1 MALEIPTGT
10 LEIPTAGVIP
20 EEEAEVLDRSMFP
33 EFEGL
38 SDAEIISLVTQTITA
53 PAPPAPAPPKSDDNF
68 FPALAYG
75 ADTAQAAIGAGLKAV
90 GQGLDIEGLEEY
102 GRELQEKNLEEAR
115 QSAAAY
121 NQVSLDDV
129 EFGENVTDFVV
140 QTIGETLPSMGI
152 ALGGAAVATI
162 GAIPLGLTGAAA
174 GAAAGAGAFLPSA
187 LMGAG
192 ETQIKMED
200 LLGGDRDYEDPST
213 AVLGGVLIGALDT
226 AAAAIPFVRLLGGGF
241 TSKAA
246 TDLMSKSGIPD
257 EVLKGAKKTATD
269 AMSDAKGD
277 ALRAEASVIA
287 QARDLVRGKPQSKSK
302 IRGAARGG
310 AEQFALEGVTEGAQ
324 EAIGT
329 LLAEGSTGV
338 EDENFASSILEAAV
352 KGGIA
357 GFTPGAV
364 VRGVKTESKAAQKER
379 ADKLQKFEEKLK
391 VVSEEEGFDAGSA
404 NPADIEVMT
413 EEEVIRFTDTDG
425 EGRTRVRDISVADFE
440 TLEAEAIVESGGEV
454 VSEEPVYSSTEVR
467 EIKAKYERT
476 KKEQAKREALLND
489 PDAMAARAEETG
501 ETIESQINI
510 IRTNYQ
516 NNINTLNE
524 LEQVVNSPEFLASEQ
539 TRKEKVKISGVQ
551 FKDTTDP
558 EVAQILDGDKE
569 AVDIGRQADI
579 MGLVD
584 RDGNS
589 FSYAGEGPSTFLNE
603 YSELQREITDL
614 DLERLTIE
622 QSGKPVEEGQLIRL
636 VGNINQR
643 KNKLR
648 EMEKIINTPKF
659 QASLKANPDLQ
670 IQLDNTKLKRAARE
684 EEFRRAALPAGVV
697 NESDILFELTDLDGT
712 PYRPEGPNS
721 PTVRFQEDAAE
732 VIEFIENTPEL
743 ADATS
748 VGSAP
753 FLLQHLKK
761 QVPFLRVNPLNRIEL
776 NPRRLETIFTETEEK
791 LPPNVTDSAKENKA
805 TKSLE
810 AEANGQGARKGGDPD
825 SKTSNVRDNSSQG
838 MLNRV
843 NLYMK
848 YMSSNKRLA
857 DRYPALRPI
866 YNLVKQYNEEWFS
879 VITRGLEGR
888 TVAMALTPEKRK
900 VYRIA
905 RNIADDM
912 GIRIEFTGVSDVA
925 GATTATIQIP
935 GDTFQERQD
944 YVQTVSPYANPY
956 ETRMG
961 HLNVKN
967 YIQDGEQT
975 FEGGAI
981 TAENGVITINDQSV
995 VNALQQEQE
1004 TTDSM
1009 WDDVITTNIFRVKE
1023 ELQKQQNKAREEG
1036 ATQTD
1041 FSQTIISVEN
1051 SILAQRGVDREAL
1064 TIPEEHL
1071 LFLEALQKIR
1081 TDPKIIGMQDD
1092 NPMLPLISSVIE
1104 TLEALTDGRRQG
1116 YFPRVRNGDVII
1128 RVYKEVPEVDSKG
1141 EVQMVRR
1148 VVYRRDVHTPLF
1160 RDKIGYAKKKY
1171 ESDLRNF
1178 YREGEEITF
1187 SLKNNEN
1194 ANIIDDRA
1202 GELDNMTILES
1213 ILIHEASLNDEYTGR
1228 KVLFENDEGK
1238 TIDAAQ
1244 YIRLLGEEYKKRKA
1258 SAGFG
1263 KYRQHRKNIPG
1274 YITPDNETT
1283 YHDNAWAQ
1291 YVTSLGRFVAKTRT
1305 NAEALNEIDKL
1316 KIKSDASNLEA
1327 NRVFSA
1333 TPAEV
1338 AQKMWENTISPQG
1351 AASALKS
1358 FAFYGFLG
1366 GNFSSSFLNLTQN
1379 FVTASLLYG
1388 AYGDLFQPKVS
1399 KATVAASALSI
1410 YYIKNNNAFL
1420 KKDRDAVAR
1429 MLVKYKAAKNLDEGK
1444 DQFDK
1449 LYNLQAR
1456 GSIGRINTDALSA
1469 NADLT
1474 TDYWYDKLGLDF
1486 VEDNVEKGLD
1496 PKQIQRFKRFFR
1508 TGKILVDG
1516 VYSSTEITNRIAAA
1530 LATYNTVKASP
1541 EGLGPLRE
1549 FARNTASG
1557 VDNKDA
1563 DRILDIEDAMQYIID
1578 ESQFNLS
1585 AFNRPRLAFA
1595 GKGLGAVALQFIP
1608 FVTMM
1613 LEVYANA
1620 ITRYGGADYGSM
1632 RSGVLKLTPQGRRT
1646 LAFLILPQIILGGMF
1661 GLPFAD
1667 DMKEVIKALVRSP
1680 VGTSL
1685 GLQQADMEL
1694 AFYEIMTSTFG
1705 PEAMTLAEAI
1715 ARGPIK
1721 AWGGIDIA
1729 QRVALSPFRSL
1740 IEGTTGEASTMSL
1753 LTGPAGAFFGT
1764 ALGKSFDAF
1773 ERGDYGKSLLRLI
1786 PLAMTQNII
1795 NAVEAGEDGVY
1806 TGKGRPLA
1814 DGLGG
1819 HDLLLMTLGFSSENV
1834 YGPRNRLYI
1843 EKALATKSN
1852 VMKDKYLDKIIRL
1865 MVRKKNADSAEE
1877 KRELQDEMNKLYK
1890 EVRDHDRKQKNIYD
1904 KIDPNYNIRRTAVTR
1919 YIDQVSPAARYRG
1932 GREALA
1938 IRRSLDTYRDQ
1949 R

>member
-33 EFEGL
+33 EFEGM
-38 SDAEIISLVTQTITA
+38 SDGDIIAYITDKIQVPSAE
-53 PAPPAPAPPKSDDNF
+53 PAPAPPKSDDNF
-68 FPALAYG
+68 LPALAYG

-246 TDLMSKSGIPD
+246 TDLMSKSGLPD

-277 ALRAEASVIA
+277 AFRAEASIIA

-310 AEQFALEGVTEGAQ
+310 AEQFALEGVTEGVQ

-364 VRGVKTESKAAQKER
+364 VRAVKTDSKAAQKER

-404 NPADIEVMT
+404 NPANIEVVT
-413 EEEVIRFTDTDG
+413 EEEVIRFTDTDN
-425 EGRTRVRDISVADFE
+425 EGRTRVRDITVADFE
-440 TLEAEAIVESGGEV
+440 SLEAQAIVDSSPTPADAAAPV
-454 VSEEPVYSSTEVR
+454 TSEE
-467 EIKAKYERT
+467 
-476 KKEQAKREALLND
+476 
-489 PDAMAARAEETG
+489 AA
-501 ETIESQINI
+501 
-510 IRTNYQ
+510 
-516 NNINTLNE
+516 
-524 LEQVVNSPEFLASEQ
+524 
-539 TRKEKVKISGVQ
+539 
-551 FKDTTDP
+551 
-558 EVAQILDGDKE
+558 ILDGDKE

-589 FSYAGEGPSTFLNE
+589 FSYEGEGPAVFLKE
-603 YSELQREITDL
+603 YMDLNLELADLQREIEVSITSPT
-614 DLERLTIE
+614 ETNESRAKMRE
-622 QSGKPVEEGQLIRL
+622 AFE
-636 VGNINQR
+636 QR
-643 KNKLR
+643 KNKLK
-648 EMEKIINTPKF
+648 EMDKIIKSPKF
-659 QASLKANPDLQ
+659 QASLKANPSLKTAY
-670 IQLDNTKLKRAARE
+670 DNLPNYRAERIRDIDTAMYPLVPSNEGNLIPSGVRQEFLK
-684 EEFRRAALPAGVV
+684 
-697 NESDILFELTDLDGT
+697 DLDGT
-712 PYRPEGPNS
+712 PYLPDGNANQP
-721 PTVRFQEDAAE
+721 VLFQEDANAI
-732 VIEFIENTPEL
+732 IESLENIDSMVFPQGVDPALIE
-743 ADATS
+743 
-748 VGSAP
+748 
-753 FLLQHLKK
+753 HLKK
-761 QVPFLRVNPLNRIEL
+761 QVPFLRVDPRNNLEFS
-776 NPRRLETIFTETEEK
+776 PRRFETVNIVREER

-810 AEANGQGARKGGDPD
+810 EEANGQGARRGGDPD
-825 SKTSNVRDNSSQG
+825 NNPKSNRGNSPDD
-838 MLNRV
+838 MLRRV

-879 VITRGLEGR
+879 IITRGLEGR

-1023 ELQKQQNKAREEG
+1023 ELRKQRRKQLDGDEDSFDFDITIASVEDSILSERGQTREE
-1036 ATQTD
+1036 
-1041 FSQTIISVEN
+1041 
-1051 SILAQRGVDREAL
+1051 L
-1064 TIPEEHL
+1064 TIPKEHE
-1071 LFLEALQKIR
+1071 LFLEALNKLLTRPIMKEEKNQQMKEI
-1081 TDPKIIGMQDD
+1081 
-1092 NPMLPLISSVIE
+1092 ISSAIG

-1116 YFPRVRNGDVII
+1116 YFPRIRNGDVII
-1128 RVYKEVPEVDSKG
+1128 RVYKEVPEVDSNG

-1148 VVYRRDVHTPLF
+1148 VVYRRDVHTPLL
-1160 RDKIGYAKKKY
+1160 RDKIKYAKKKY

-1194 ANIIDDRA
+1194 ATIIDGRA

-1228 KVLFENDEGK
+1228 KVLFENDDGK

-1244 YIRLLGEEYKKRKA
+1244 YIRLLGEQYKKRKE

-1316 KIKSDASNLEA
+1316 KIKSTASNLETG
-1327 NRVFSA
+1327 RFFSA

-1399 KATVAASALSI
+1399 KVTVAASALSI

-1429 MLVKYKAAKNLDEGK
+1429 MLVKYKAAKNLDEGR

-1474 TDYWYDKLGLDF
+1474 TDYWYDKLGLEV
-1486 VEDNVEKGLD
+1486 VENTAEKGLD

-1557 VDNKDA
+1557 VDNKNA

-1620 ITRYGGADYGSM
+1620 ITRYGGADYGSI

-1680 VGTSL
+1680 VGVSL
-1685 GLQQADMEL
+1685 GLQQSDMEL

-1740 IEGTTGEASTMSL
+1740 IEGTTGEASTVSL

-1814 DGLGG
+1814 DGLGA

-1852 VMKDKYLDKIIRL
+1852 VMKDKYLDKIVRL

-1919 YIDQVSPAARYRG
+1919 YIDQVSPAGRYRG

>member
-53 PAPPAPAPPKSDDNF
+53 PAPPAPAPLKSDDNF

-152 ALGGAAVATI
+152 ALGGAAVAAI
-162 GAIPLGLTGAAA
+162 GAVPLGLTGAAA

-310 AEQFALEGVTEGAQ
+310 AEQFALEGVTEGVQ

-364 VRGVKTESKAAQKER
+364 VRGVKTDSKAAQKEK

-404 NPADIEVMT
+404 NPADIEVVT

-425 EGRTRVRDISVADFE
+425 EGRTRVRDISVTDFE
-440 TLEAEAIVESGGEV
+440 GLEADAIAES
-454 VSEEPVYSSTEVR
+454 
-467 EIKAKYERT
+467 
-476 KKEQAKREALLND
+476 
-489 PDAMAARAEETG
+489 AE
-501 ETIESQINI
+501 
-510 IRTNYQ
+510 
-516 NNINTLNE
+516 
-524 LEQVVNSPEFLASEQ
+524 
-539 TRKEKVKISGVQ
+539 
-551 FKDTTDP
+551 DTTVLANAAEADP

-636 VGNINQR
+636 VKNINQR

-670 IQLDNTKLKRAARE
+670 IQLDNTKLKRAGRE
-684 EEFRRAALPAGVV
+684 EEFRRAAIPAGVV

-753 FLLQHLKK
+753 FLLEHLKK

-810 AEANGQGARKGGDPD
+810 AEANGQGARRGGDPD
-825 SKTSNVRDNSSQG
+825 SKTSNVRDNSPQG

-879 VITRGLEGR
+879 IITRGLEGR

-900 VYRIA
+900 VYRIG

-956 ETRMG
+956 ETQMG

-1023 ELQKQQNKAREEG
+1023 ELRKQRRKQLDGDEDSFDFDITIASVEDSILSERGQTREE
-1036 ATQTD
+1036 
-1041 FSQTIISVEN
+1041 
-1051 SILAQRGVDREAL
+1051 L
-1064 TIPEEHL
+1064 TIPKEHE
-1071 LFLEALQKIR
+1071 LFLEALEKLLTRPIMKEEKNQQMKEI
-1081 TDPKIIGMQDD
+1081 
-1092 NPMLPLISSVIE
+1092 ISSAIE
-1104 TLEALTDGRRQG
+1104 TLKALTDGRRQG

-1194 ANIIDDRA
+1194 ATIIDGRA

-1228 KVLFENDEGK
+1228 KVLFENDDGK

-1244 YIRLLGEEYKKRKA
+1244 YIRLLGEQYKKRKE

-1316 KIKSDASNLEA
+1316 NIKSDASNLETG
-1327 NRVFSA
+1327 RFFSA

-1429 MLVKYKAAKNLDEGK
+1429 MLVKYKAAKNLNEGK

-1557 VDNKDA
+1557 VANKDA

-1595 GKGLGAVALQFIP
+1595 GKGLGSIALQFIP

-1667 DMKEVIKALVRSP
+1667 DMKEVIKALIRSP

-1685 GLQQADMEL
+1685 GLQQSDMEL

-1729 QRVALSPFRSL
+1729 QRVALSPFQAVV
-1740 IEGTTGEASTMSL
+1740 EGVTGEASTVSL
-1753 LTGPAGAFFGT
+1753 LTGPAGAFFGKT
-1764 ALGKSFDAF
+1764 LGKSYDSF
-1773 ERGDYGKSLLRLI
+1773 ERGDYGKALLRLI
-1786 PLAMTQNII
+1786 PLAMTQNIM

-1806 TGKGRPLA
+1806 TGKGRALA
-1814 DGLGG
+1814 DGLGA

-1843 EKALATKSN
+1843 EKALGTKSN

-1938 IRRSLDTYRDQ
+1938 IRRNLDLFRNENN

>member
-33 EFEGL
+33 EFEGM
-38 SDAEIISLVTQTITA
+38 SDGDIIAYITDKIQAPSAE
-53 PAPPAPAPPKSDDNF
+53 PAPAPPKSDDNF

-90 GQGLDIEGLEEY
+90 GQGLNIEGLEEY

-152 ALGGAAVATI
+152 ALGGAAVAAI
-162 GAIPLGLTGAAA
+162 GAVPLGLTGAAA

-192 ETQIKMED
+192 ETQIKMEE

-246 TDLMSKSGIPD
+246 TDLMSKSGLPD

-277 ALRAEASVIA
+277 ALRAEASIIA

-310 AEQFALEGVTEGAQ
+310 AEQFAIEGVTEGAQ

-329 LLAEGSTGV
+329 LLAEGSTGKES
-338 EDENFASSILEAAV
+338 EDFGFSILEAAV

-391 VVSEEEGFDAGSA
+391 VVSEEEGFDANSA

-425 EGRTRVRDISVADFE
+425 EGRTRVRDISVTDFE
-440 TLEAEAIVESGGEV
+440 GLEADAIAES
-454 VSEEPVYSSTEVR
+454 
-467 EIKAKYERT
+467 
-476 KKEQAKREALLND
+476 
-489 PDAMAARAEETG
+489 AE
-501 ETIESQINI
+501 
-510 IRTNYQ
+510 
-516 NNINTLNE
+516 
-524 LEQVVNSPEFLASEQ
+524 
-539 TRKEKVKISGVQ
+539 
-551 FKDTTDP
+551 DTTVLANAAEADP

-589 FSYAGEGPSTFLNE
+589 FSYEGEGPSTFLNE
-603 YSELQREITDL
+603 YAELQREFIDL
-614 DLERLTIE
+614 RQEAKSRLYGGPRRTEGTQGRLSASMAER
-622 QSGKPVEEGQLIRL
+622 VA
-636 VGNINQR
+636 
-643 KNKLR
+643 KLK
-648 EMEKIINTPKF
+648 EMEKIINTPQF
-659 QASLKANPDLQ
+659 QASLKANPALQ
-670 IQLDNTKLKRAARE
+670 TRLDNIRAELNTRQD
-684 EEFRRAALPAGVV
+684 EFIAATLPPGVV
-697 NESDILFELTDLDGT
+697 NEADILPGLRDLNDNPIELKPGVPIVTQEAATAYLDNLMKA
-712 PYRPEGPNS
+712 PIPEDPNLLS
-721 PTVRFQEDAAE
+721 NLPIAQERLA
-732 VIEFIENTPEL
+732 L
-743 ADATS
+743 AD
-748 VGSAP
+748 
-753 FLLQHLKK
+753 HIKK
-761 QVPFLRVNPLNRIEL
+761 QIPFLRVDPTSRVEL
-776 NPRRLETIFTETEEK
+776 SPRRFEVINTVREEK

-810 AEANGQGARKGGDPD
+810 EEANGQGARKGGDPD
-825 SKTSNVRDNSSQG
+825 SNPKSNRGNSSDD
-838 MLNRV
+838 MLRRV

-935 GDTFQERQD
+935 GNTFQERQD

-1051 SILAQRGVDREAL
+1051 SILAQRGIDREAL

-1071 LFLEALQKIR
+1071 LFLEALQKIE

-1092 NPMLPLISSVIE
+1092 NPMLPVISSAIG

-1116 YFPRVRNGDVII
+1116 YFPRIRNGDVII
-1128 RVYKEVPEVDSKG
+1128 RVYKEVPEVDSNG

-1160 RDKIGYAKKKY
+1160 RDKVGYAKKKY

-1194 ANIIDDRA
+1194 ATIIDGRA

-1228 KVLFENDEGK
+1228 KVLFENDDGK

-1244 YIRLLGEEYKKRKA
+1244 YIRLLGEQYKKRKE

-1327 NRVFSA
+1327 GRFFSA

-1474 TDYWYDKLGLDF
+1474 TDYWYDKLGLEA
-1486 VEDNVEKGLD
+1486 VENTAERGLD

-1595 GKGLGAVALQFIP
+1595 GKGLGSIALQFIP

-1632 RSGVLKLTPQGRRT
+1632 RSGVLKLTPQGKRT

-1680 VGTSL
+1680 VGVSL
-1685 GLQQADMEL
+1685 GLQQSDMEL

-1721 AWGGIDIA
+1721 AWGGVDIA
-1729 QRVALSPFRSL
+1729 QRVALSPFQAL
-1740 IEGTTGEASTMSL
+1740 VEGVTGEASTVSL
-1753 LTGPAGAFFGT
+1753 LTGPAGAFFGKT
-1764 ALGKSFDAF
+1764 LGKSYDSF
-1773 ERGDYGKSLLRLI
+1773 ERGDYGKALLRLI
-1786 PLAMTQNII
+1786 PLAMTQNIM
-1795 NAVEAGEDGVY
+1795 NAVEAGEAGVY

-1814 DGLGG
+1814 DGLGA

-1852 VMKDKYLDKIIRL
+1852 VMKDKYLDKIVRL

-1919 YIDQVSPAARYRG
+1919 YIDQVSPAGRYRG

-1938 IRRSLDTYRDQ
+1938 IRRNLDLFRNEDN

>member
-20 EEEAEVLDRSMFP
+20 EEEAEVLDRSQFP

-152 ALGGAAVATI
+152 ALGGAAVAAI
-162 GAIPLGLTGAAA
+162 GAVPLGLTGAAA

-269 AMSDAKGD
+269 AISDAKGD

-391 VVSEEEGFDAGSA
+391 VVSEEEGFDANSA

-425 EGRTRVRDISVADFE
+425 EGRTRVRDISVTDFE
-440 TLEAEAIVESGGEV
+440 GLEADAIAES
-454 VSEEPVYSSTEVR
+454 
-467 EIKAKYERT
+467 
-476 KKEQAKREALLND
+476 
-489 PDAMAARAEETG
+489 AE
-501 ETIESQINI
+501 
-510 IRTNYQ
+510 
-516 NNINTLNE
+516 
-524 LEQVVNSPEFLASEQ
+524 
-539 TRKEKVKISGVQ
+539 
-551 FKDTTDP
+551 DTTVLANAAEADP

-636 VGNINQR
+636 VKNINQR
-643 KNKLR
+643 ENKLR

-810 AEANGQGARKGGDPD
+810 EEANGQGARKGGDSD
-825 SKTSNVRDNSSQG
+825 SNPKSNRGNSSDD
-838 MLNRV
+838 MLRRV

-1023 ELQKQQNKAREEG
+1023 ELRKQRRKQLDGDEDSFDFDITIASVEDSILSERGQTREE
-1036 ATQTD
+1036 
-1041 FSQTIISVEN
+1041 
-1051 SILAQRGVDREAL
+1051 L
-1064 TIPEEHL
+1064 TKPKEHE
-1071 LFLEALQKIR
+1071 LFLEALNKLLTRPIMKEEKNQQMKEI
-1081 TDPKIIGMQDD
+1081 
-1092 NPMLPLISSVIE
+1092 ISSAIG

-1116 YFPRVRNGDVII
+1116 YFPRIRNGDVII
-1128 RVYKEVPEVDSKG
+1128 RVYKEVPEVDSNG

-1160 RDKIGYAKKKY
+1160 RDKVGYAKKKY

-1194 ANIIDDRA
+1194 ANIIDDKA

-1228 KVLFENDEGK
+1228 KVLFENDDGK

-1244 YIRLLGEEYKKRKA
+1244 YIRLLGEQYKKRKE

-1316 KIKSDASNLEA
+1316 NIKSDASNLETG
-1327 NRVFSA
+1327 RFFSA

-1557 VDNKDA
+1557 VDNKGA

-1595 GKGLGAVALQFIP
+1595 GKGLGSIALQFIP

-1685 GLQQADMEL
+1685 GLQQSDMEL

-1729 QRVALSPFRSL
+1729 QRVALSPFQAVV
-1740 IEGTTGEASTMSL
+1740 EGVTGEASTVSL
-1753 LTGPAGAFFGT
+1753 LTGPAGAFFGKT
-1764 ALGKSFDAF
+1764 LGKSYDSF
-1773 ERGDYGKSLLRLI
+1773 ERGDYGKALLRLI
-1786 PLAMTQNII
+1786 PLAMTQNIM

-1814 DGLGG
+1814 DGLGA

-1843 EKALATKSN
+1843 EKALGTKSN
-1852 VMKDKYLDKIIRL
+1852 VMKDKYLDKIVRL

-1890 EVRDHDRKQKNIYD
+1890 EVRDHDREQKNIYD
-1904 KIDPNYNIRRTAVTR
+1904 KIDPNYNIRRTAITR

-1938 IRRSLDTYRDQ
+1938 IRRNLDLFRNEGNK
-1949 R
+1949 

>member
-53 PAPPAPAPPKSDDNF
+53 PAPPAPAPLKSDDNF

-152 ALGGAAVATI
+152 ALGGAAVAAI
-162 GAIPLGLTGAAA
+162 GAVPLGLTGAAA

-310 AEQFALEGVTEGAQ
+310 AEQFALEGVTEGVQ

-364 VRGVKTESKAAQKER
+364 VRGVKTDSKAAQKER

-404 NPADIEVMT
+404 NPADIEVVT

-425 EGRTRVRDISVADFE
+425 EGRTRVRDISVTDFE
-440 TLEAEAIVESGGEV
+440 GLEADAIAES
-454 VSEEPVYSSTEVR
+454 
-467 EIKAKYERT
+467 
-476 KKEQAKREALLND
+476 
-489 PDAMAARAEETG
+489 AE
-501 ETIESQINI
+501 
-510 IRTNYQ
+510 
-516 NNINTLNE
+516 
-524 LEQVVNSPEFLASEQ
+524 
-539 TRKEKVKISGVQ
+539 
-551 FKDTTDP
+551 DTTVLANAAEADP

-636 VGNINQR
+636 VKNINQR

-670 IQLDNTKLKRAARE
+670 IQLDNTKLKRAGRE
-684 EEFRRAALPAGVV
+684 EEFRRAAIPAGVV

-753 FLLQHLKK
+753 FLLEHLKK

-810 AEANGQGARKGGDPD
+810 AEANGQGARRGGDPD
-825 SKTSNVRDNSSQG
+825 SKTSNVRDNSPQG

-879 VITRGLEGR
+879 IITRGLEGR

-900 VYRIA
+900 VYRIG

-956 ETRMG
+956 ETQMG

-1023 ELQKQQNKAREEG
+1023 ELRKQRRKQLDGDEDSFDFDITIASVEDSILSERGQTREE
-1036 ATQTD
+1036 
-1041 FSQTIISVEN
+1041 
-1051 SILAQRGVDREAL
+1051 L
-1064 TIPEEHL
+1064 TIPKEHE
-1071 LFLEALQKIR
+1071 LFLEALEKLLTRPIMKEEKNQQMKEI
-1081 TDPKIIGMQDD
+1081 
-1092 NPMLPLISSVIE
+1092 ISSAIE
-1104 TLEALTDGRRQG
+1104 TLKALTDGRRQG

-1194 ANIIDDRA
+1194 ATIIDGRA

-1228 KVLFENDEGK
+1228 KVLFENDDGK

-1244 YIRLLGEEYKKRKA
+1244 YIRLLGEQYKKRKE

-1316 KIKSDASNLEA
+1316 NIKSDASNLETG
-1327 NRVFSA
+1327 RFFSA

-1429 MLVKYKAAKNLDEGK
+1429 MLVKYKAAKNLNEGK

-1557 VDNKDA
+1557 VANKDA

-1595 GKGLGAVALQFIP
+1595 GKGLGSIALQFIP

-1667 DMKEVIKALVRSP
+1667 DMKEVIKALIRSP

-1685 GLQQADMEL
+1685 GLQQSDMEL

-1729 QRVALSPFRSL
+1729 QRVALSPFQAVV
-1740 IEGTTGEASTMSL
+1740 EGVTGEASTVSL
-1753 LTGPAGAFFGT
+1753 LTGPAGAFFGKT
-1764 ALGKSFDAF
+1764 LGKSYDSF
-1773 ERGDYGKSLLRLI
+1773 ERGDYGKALLRLI
-1786 PLAMTQNII
+1786 PLAMTQNIM

-1806 TGKGRPLA
+1806 TGKGRALA
-1814 DGLGG
+1814 DGLGA

-1843 EKALATKSN
+1843 EKALGTKSN

-1938 IRRSLDTYRDQ
+1938 IRRNLDLFRNENN

>member
-53 PAPPAPAPPKSDDNF
+53 PAPPAPAPLKSDDNF

-152 ALGGAAVATI
+152 ALGGAAVAAI
-162 GAIPLGLTGAAA
+162 GAVPLGLTGAAA

-310 AEQFALEGVTEGAQ
+310 AEQFALEGVTEGVQ

-364 VRGVKTESKAAQKER
+364 VRGVKTDSKAAQKER

-404 NPADIEVMT
+404 NPADIEVVT

-425 EGRTRVRDISVADFE
+425 EGRTRVRDISVTDFE
-440 TLEAEAIVESGGEV
+440 GLEADAIAES
-454 VSEEPVYSSTEVR
+454 
-467 EIKAKYERT
+467 
-476 KKEQAKREALLND
+476 
-489 PDAMAARAEETG
+489 AE
-501 ETIESQINI
+501 
-510 IRTNYQ
+510 
-516 NNINTLNE
+516 
-524 LEQVVNSPEFLASEQ
+524 
-539 TRKEKVKISGVQ
+539 
-551 FKDTTDP
+551 DTTVLANAAEADP

-636 VGNINQR
+636 VKNINQR

-670 IQLDNTKLKRAARE
+670 IQLDNTKLKRAGRE
-684 EEFRRAALPAGVV
+684 EEFRRAAIPAGVV

-753 FLLQHLKK
+753 FLLEHLKK

-810 AEANGQGARKGGDPD
+810 AEANGQGARRGGDPD
-825 SKTSNVRDNSSQG
+825 SKTSNVRDNSPQG

-879 VITRGLEGR
+879 IITRGLEGR

-900 VYRIA
+900 VYRIG

-956 ETRMG
+956 ETQMG

-1023 ELQKQQNKAREEG
+1023 ELRKQRRKQLDGDEDSFDFDITIASVEDSILSERGQTREE
-1036 ATQTD
+1036 
-1041 FSQTIISVEN
+1041 
-1051 SILAQRGVDREAL
+1051 L
-1064 TIPEEHL
+1064 TIPKEHE
-1071 LFLEALQKIR
+1071 LFLEALEKLLTRPIMKEEKNQQMKEI
-1081 TDPKIIGMQDD
+1081 
-1092 NPMLPLISSVIE
+1092 ISSAIE
-1104 TLEALTDGRRQG
+1104 TLKALTDGRRQG

-1194 ANIIDDRA
+1194 ATIIDGRA

-1228 KVLFENDEGK
+1228 KVLFENDDGK

-1244 YIRLLGEEYKKRKA
+1244 YIRLLGEQYKKRKE

-1316 KIKSDASNLEA
+1316 NIKSDASNLETG
-1327 NRVFSA
+1327 RFFSA

-1429 MLVKYKAAKNLDEGK
+1429 MLVKYKAAKNLNEGK

-1557 VDNKDA
+1557 VANKDA

-1595 GKGLGAVALQFIP
+1595 GKGLGSIALQFIP

-1667 DMKEVIKALVRSP
+1667 DMKEVIKALIRSP

-1685 GLQQADMEL
+1685 GLQQSDMEL

-1729 QRVALSPFRSL
+1729 QRVALSPFQAVV
-1740 IEGTTGEASTMSL
+1740 EGVTGEASTVSL
-1753 LTGPAGAFFGT
+1753 LTGPAGAFFGKT
-1764 ALGKSFDAF
+1764 LGKSYDSF
-1773 ERGDYGKSLLRLI
+1773 ERGDYGKALLRLI
-1786 PLAMTQNII
+1786 PLAMTQNIM

-1806 TGKGRPLA
+1806 TGKGRALA
-1814 DGLGG
+1814 DGLGA

-1843 EKALATKSN
+1843 EKALGTKSN

-1938 IRRSLDTYRDQ
+1938 IRRGFDTYRDQ

>member
-20 EEEAEVLDRSMFP
+20 EEEAEVLDRSQFP

-129 EFGENVTDFVV
+129 EFGENVTDFVI

-152 ALGGAAVATI
+152 ALGGAAVAAI
-162 GAIPLGLTGAAA
+162 GAVPLGLTGAAA
-174 GAAAGAGAFLPSA
+174 AAAAGAGAFLPSA

-192 ETQIKMED
+192 ETQIKMEE

-310 AEQFALEGVTEGAQ
+310 AEQFAIEGVTEGAQ

-329 LLAEGSTGV
+329 LLAEGSTGKES
-338 EDENFASSILEAAV
+338 EDFAFSILEAAV

-364 VRGVKTESKAAQKER
+364 VRAVKTDSKAAQKER

-404 NPADIEVMT
+404 NPANIEVVT

-425 EGRTRVRDISVADFE
+425 EGKTRVRDISMTDFE
-440 TLEAEAIVESGGEV
+440 GLEADAIAES
-454 VSEEPVYSSTEVR
+454 
-467 EIKAKYERT
+467 
-476 KKEQAKREALLND
+476 
-489 PDAMAARAEETG
+489 AE
-501 ETIESQINI
+501 
-510 IRTNYQ
+510 
-516 NNINTLNE
+516 
-524 LEQVVNSPEFLASEQ
+524 
-539 TRKEKVKISGVQ
+539 
-551 FKDTTDP
+551 DTTVLANAAEADP

-603 YSELQREITDL
+603 YAELQREITDL

-636 VGNINQR
+636 VKNINQR

-670 IQLDNTKLKRAARE
+670 IQLDNTKLKRAGRE
-684 EEFRRAALPAGVV
+684 EEFRRAAIPAGVV

-753 FLLQHLKK
+753 FLLEHLKK

-810 AEANGQGARKGGDPD
+810 AEANGQGSRRGGDPD
-825 SKTSNVRDNSSQG
+825 SKTSNVRDNSPQG

-879 VITRGLEGR
+879 IITRGLEGR

-900 VYRIA
+900 VYRIG

-1041 FSQTIISVEN
+1041 FSQTITSVEN

-1148 VVYRRDVHTPLF
+1148 VVYRRDVHTPLL

-1327 NRVFSA
+1327 GRFFSA

-1486 VEDNVEKGLD
+1486 VEDNAEKGLD

-1595 GKGLGAVALQFIP
+1595 GKGLGSIALQFIP

-1667 DMKEVIKALVRSP
+1667 DMKEVIKALIRSP

-1685 GLQQADMEL
+1685 GLQQSDMEL

-1729 QRVALSPFRSL
+1729 QRVALSPFQAVV
-1740 IEGTTGEASTMSL
+1740 EGVTGEASTVSL
-1753 LTGPAGAFFGT
+1753 LTGPAGAFFGKT
-1764 ALGKSFDAF
+1764 LGKSYDSF
-1773 ERGDYGKSLLRLI
+1773 ERGDYGKALLRLI

-1806 TGKGRPLA
+1806 SGKGRPLA
-1814 DGLGG
+1814 DGLGA

-1843 EKALATKSN
+1843 EKALGTKSN

-1938 IRRSLDTYRDQ
+1938 IRRNLDLFRNKDNK
-1949 R
+1949 

>member
-20 EEEAEVLDRSMFP
+20 EEEAEVLDRSQFP

-129 EFGENVTDFVV
+129 EFGENVTDFVI

-152 ALGGAAVATI
+152 ALGGAAVAAI
-162 GAIPLGLTGAAA
+162 GAVPLGLTGAAA
-174 GAAAGAGAFLPSA
+174 AAAAGAGAFLPSA

-192 ETQIKMED
+192 ETQIKMEE

-310 AEQFALEGVTEGAQ
+310 AEQFAIEGVTEGAQ

-329 LLAEGSTGV
+329 LLAEGSTGKES
-338 EDENFASSILEAAV
+338 EDFAFSILEAAV

-364 VRGVKTESKAAQKER
+364 VRAVKTDSKAAQKER

-404 NPADIEVMT
+404 NPANIEVVT

-425 EGRTRVRDISVADFE
+425 EGKTRVRDISMTDFE
-440 TLEAEAIVESGGEV
+440 GLEADAIAES
-454 VSEEPVYSSTEVR
+454 
-467 EIKAKYERT
+467 
-476 KKEQAKREALLND
+476 
-489 PDAMAARAEETG
+489 AE
-501 ETIESQINI
+501 
-510 IRTNYQ
+510 
-516 NNINTLNE
+516 
-524 LEQVVNSPEFLASEQ
+524 
-539 TRKEKVKISGVQ
+539 
-551 FKDTTDP
+551 DTTVLANAAEADP

-603 YSELQREITDL
+603 YAELQREITDL

-636 VGNINQR
+636 VKNINQR

-670 IQLDNTKLKRAARE
+670 IQLDNTKLKRAGRE
-684 EEFRRAALPAGVV
+684 EEFRRAAIPAGVV

-753 FLLQHLKK
+753 FLLEHLKK

-810 AEANGQGARKGGDPD
+810 AEANGQGSRRGGDPD
-825 SKTSNVRDNSSQG
+825 SKTSNVRDNSPQG

-879 VITRGLEGR
+879 IITRGLEGR

-900 VYRIA
+900 VYRIG

-1041 FSQTIISVEN
+1041 FSQTITSVEN

-1148 VVYRRDVHTPLF
+1148 VVYRRDVHTPLL

-1327 NRVFSA
+1327 GRFFSA

-1486 VEDNVEKGLD
+1486 VEDNAEKGLD

-1595 GKGLGAVALQFIP
+1595 GKGLGSIALQFIP

-1620 ITRYGGADYGSM
+1620 ITRYGGAD
-1632 RSGVLKLTPQGRRT
+1632 
-1646 LAFLILPQIILGGMF
+1646 
-1661 GLPFAD
+1661 
-1667 DMKEVIKALVRSP
+1667 
-1680 VGTSL
+1680 
-1685 GLQQADMEL
+1685 
-1694 AFYEIMTSTFG
+1694 
-1705 PEAMTLAEAI
+1705 
-1715 ARGPIK
+1715 
-1721 AWGGIDIA
+1721 
-1729 QRVALSPFRSL
+1729 
-1740 IEGTTGEASTMSL
+1740 
-1753 LTGPAGAFFGT
+1753 
-1764 ALGKSFDAF
+1764 
-1773 ERGDYGKSLLRLI
+1773 
-1786 PLAMTQNII
+1786 
-1795 NAVEAGEDGVY
+1795 
-1806 TGKGRPLA
+1806 
-1814 DGLGG
+1814 
-1819 HDLLLMTLGFSSENV
+1819 
-1834 YGPRNRLYI
+1834 
-1843 EKALATKSN
+1843 
-1852 VMKDKYLDKIIRL
+1852 
-1865 MVRKKNADSAEE
+1865 
-1877 KRELQDEMNKLYK
+1877 
-1890 EVRDHDRKQKNIYD
+1890 
-1904 KIDPNYNIRRTAVTR
+1904 
-1919 YIDQVSPAARYRG
+1919 
-1932 GREALA
+1932 
-1938 IRRSLDTYRDQ
+1938 
-1949 R
+1949 

>member
-68 FPALAYG
+68 LPALAYG

-115 QSAAAY
+115 ESAAAY

-129 EFGENVTDFVV
+129 EFGENVTDFVI

-162 GAIPLGLTGAAA
+162 GAIPLGLTGTAAA
-174 GAAAGAGAFLPSA
+174 AAASAGAFLPSA

-192 ETQIKMED
+192 ETQIKMEE

-246 TDLMSKSGIPD
+246 TDLMSKSGLPD

-277 ALRAEASVIA
+277 ALRAEASIIA

-302 IRGAARGG
+302 IRAAARGG
-310 AEQFALEGVTEGAQ
+310 AEQFAIEGVTEGAQ

-329 LLAEGSTGV
+329 LLAEGSTGKES
-338 EDENFASSILEAAV
+338 EDFGFSILEAAV

-364 VRGVKTESKAAQKER
+364 VRAVKTESKAAQKER

-404 NPADIEVMT
+404 NPANIEVVT
-413 EEEVIRFTDTDG
+413 EEEVIRFTDTDN
-425 EGRTRVRDISVADFE
+425 EGRTRVRDITVADFE
-440 TLEAEAIVESGGEV
+440 SLEAQAIVDSSPTPADAAAPV
-454 VSEEPVYSSTEVR
+454 TSEE
-467 EIKAKYERT
+467 
-476 KKEQAKREALLND
+476 
-489 PDAMAARAEETG
+489 AA
-501 ETIESQINI
+501 
-510 IRTNYQ
+510 
-516 NNINTLNE
+516 
-524 LEQVVNSPEFLASEQ
+524 
-539 TRKEKVKISGVQ
+539 
-551 FKDTTDP
+551 
-558 EVAQILDGDKE
+558 ILDGEQE
-569 AVDIGRQADI
+569 ATDIGRQADI

-589 FSYAGEGPSTFLNE
+589 FSYEGEGPSTFLNE
-603 YSELQREITDL
+603 YAELQREFIDL
-614 DLERLTIE
+614 RQEAKSRLYGGPRRTEGTQPNLTSSMVERV
-622 QSGKPVEEGQLIRL
+622 S
-636 VGNINQR
+636 
-643 KNKLR
+643 KLR
-648 EMEKIINTPKF
+648 EMEKIINTPQF
-659 QASLKANPDLQ
+659 QASLKANPALQ
-670 IQLDNTKLKRAARE
+670 TRLDNIRAELSTRPA
-684 EEFRRAALPAGVV
+684 EFKAASLPPGIV
-697 NESDILFELTDLDGT
+697 NEVDI
-712 PYRPEGPNS
+712 
-721 PTVRFQEDAAE
+721 
-732 VIEFIENTPEL
+732 IPEL
-743 ADATS
+743 KDLNDNSIRNESGIPIVIQEAANAYLDNLMKAPIPEAPDLLSNLPIAQERLALAD
-748 VGSAP
+748 
-753 FLLQHLKK
+753 HIKK
-761 QVPFLRVNPLNRIEL
+761 QIPFLRVDPTSKVEL
-776 NPRRLETIFTETEEK
+776 SPRRFEVINTVREEK

-810 AEANGQGARKGGDPD
+810 AEANGQGARRGGDPD
-825 SKTSNVRDNSSQG
+825 NNPKSNRGNSPDD
-838 MLNRV
+838 MLRRV

-879 VITRGLEGR
+879 IITRGLEGR

-935 GDTFQERQD
+935 GDTFQKRQD

-1023 ELQKQQNKAREEG
+1023 ELRKQRRKQLDGDEDSFDFDITIASVEDSILSERGQTREE
-1036 ATQTD
+1036 
-1041 FSQTIISVEN
+1041 
-1051 SILAQRGVDREAL
+1051 L
-1064 TIPEEHL
+1064 TIPKEHE
-1071 LFLEALQKIR
+1071 LFLEALNKLLTRPIMKEEKNQQMKEI
-1081 TDPKIIGMQDD
+1081 
-1092 NPMLPLISSVIE
+1092 ISSAIG

-1116 YFPRVRNGDVII
+1116 YFPRIRNGDVII
-1128 RVYKEVPEVDSKG
+1128 RVYKEVPEVDSNG

-1194 ANIIDDRA
+1194 AAIIDGRA

-1228 KVLFENDEGK
+1228 KVLFENDDGK

-1244 YIRLLGEEYKKRKA
+1244 YIRLLGEQYKKRKE

-1327 NRVFSA
+1327 GRFFSA

-1474 TDYWYDKLGLDF
+1474 TDYWYDKLGLEA
-1486 VEDNVEKGLD
+1486 VENTAEKGLD

-1595 GKGLGAVALQFIP
+1595 GKGLGSIALQFIP

-1680 VGTSL
+1680 VGVSL
-1685 GLQQADMEL
+1685 GLQQSDMEL

-1740 IEGTTGEASTMSL
+1740 IEGTTGEASTVSL

-1852 VMKDKYLDKIIRL
+1852 VMKDKYLDKIVRL
-1865 MVRKKNADSAEE
+1865 MVRKKNAGSAEE
-1877 KRELQDEMNKLYK
+1877 KRELQDEMNKLYR

-1919 YIDQVSPAARYRG
+1919 YINQVSPAGRYRG

-1938 IRRSLDTYRDQ
+1938 IRRNLALFRNEDNK
-1949 R
+1949 

>member
-20 EEEAEVLDRSMFP
+20 EEEAEVLDRSQFP

-129 EFGENVTDFVV
+129 EFGENVTDFVI

-152 ALGGAAVATI
+152 ALGGAAVAAI
-162 GAIPLGLTGAAA
+162 GAVPLGLTGAAA
-174 GAAAGAGAFLPSA
+174 AAAAGAGAFLPSA

-192 ETQIKMED
+192 ETQIKMEE

-310 AEQFALEGVTEGAQ
+310 AEQFAIEGVTEGAQ

-329 LLAEGSTGV
+329 LLAEGSTGKES
-338 EDENFASSILEAAV
+338 EDFAFSILEAAV

-364 VRGVKTESKAAQKER
+364 VRAVKTDSKAAQKER

-404 NPADIEVMT
+404 NPANIEVVT

-425 EGRTRVRDISVADFE
+425 EGKTRVRDISMTDFE
-440 TLEAEAIVESGGEV
+440 GLEADAIAES
-454 VSEEPVYSSTEVR
+454 
-467 EIKAKYERT
+467 
-476 KKEQAKREALLND
+476 
-489 PDAMAARAEETG
+489 AE
-501 ETIESQINI
+501 
-510 IRTNYQ
+510 
-516 NNINTLNE
+516 
-524 LEQVVNSPEFLASEQ
+524 
-539 TRKEKVKISGVQ
+539 
-551 FKDTTDP
+551 DTTVLANAAEADP

-603 YSELQREITDL
+603 YAELQREITDL

-636 VGNINQR
+636 VKNINQR

-670 IQLDNTKLKRAARE
+670 IQLDNTKLKRAGRE
-684 EEFRRAALPAGVV
+684 EEFRRAAIPAGVV

-753 FLLQHLKK
+753 FLLEHLKK

-810 AEANGQGARKGGDPD
+810 AEANGQGSRRGGDPD
-825 SKTSNVRDNSSQG
+825 SKTSNVRDNSPQG

-879 VITRGLEGR
+879 IITRGLEGR

-900 VYRIA
+900 VYRIG

-1041 FSQTIISVEN
+1041 FSQTITSVEN

-1148 VVYRRDVHTPLF
+1148 VVYRRDVHTPLL

-1327 NRVFSA
+1327 GRFFSA

-1486 VEDNVEKGLD
+1486 VEDNAEKGLD

-1595 GKGLGAVALQFIP
+1595 GKGLGSIALQFIP

-1667 DMKEVIKALVRSP
+1667 DMKEVIKALIRSP

-1685 GLQQADMEL
+1685 GLQQSDMEL

-1729 QRVALSPFRSL
+1729 QRVALSPFQAVV
-1740 IEGTTGEASTMSL
+1740 EGVTGEASTVSL
-1753 LTGPAGAFFGT
+1753 LTGPAGAFFGKT
-1764 ALGKSFDAF
+1764 LGKSYDSF
-1773 ERGDYGKSLLRLI
+1773 ERGDYGKALLRLI

-1806 TGKGRPLA
+1806 SGKGRPLA
-1814 DGLGG
+1814 DGLGA

-1843 EKALATKSN
+1843 EKALGTKSN

-1938 IRRSLDTYRDQ
+1938 IRRNLDLFRNEDNK
-1949 R
+1949 

>member
-20 EEEAEVLDRSMFP
+20 EEEAEVLDRSQFP

-152 ALGGAAVATI
+152 ALGGAAVAAI
-162 GAIPLGLTGAAA
+162 GAVPLGLTGAAA

-310 AEQFALEGVTEGAQ
+310 AEQFALEGVTEGVQ

-391 VVSEEEGFDAGSA
+391 VVSEEEGFDANSA

-425 EGRTRVRDISVADFE
+425 EGRTRVRDISVTDFE
-440 TLEAEAIVESGGEV
+440 GLEADAIAES
-454 VSEEPVYSSTEVR
+454 
-467 EIKAKYERT
+467 
-476 KKEQAKREALLND
+476 
-489 PDAMAARAEETG
+489 AE
-501 ETIESQINI
+501 
-510 IRTNYQ
+510 
-516 NNINTLNE
+516 
-524 LEQVVNSPEFLASEQ
+524 
-539 TRKEKVKISGVQ
+539 
-551 FKDTTDP
+551 DTTVLANAAEADP

-636 VGNINQR
+636 VKNINQR
-643 KNKLR
+643 ENKLR

-670 IQLDNTKLKRAARE
+670 IQLDNTKLKRVARE

-761 QVPFLRVNPLNRIEL
+761 QVPFLRVNPLNRLEL

-810 AEANGQGARKGGDPD
+810 EEANGQGARKGGDSD
-825 SKTSNVRDNSSQG
+825 SNPKSNRGNSSDD
-838 MLNRV
+838 MLRRV

-900 VYRIA
+900 VYRIG

-1023 ELQKQQNKAREEG
+1023 ELRKQRRKQLDGDEDSFDFDITIASVEDSILSERGQTREE
-1036 ATQTD
+1036 
-1041 FSQTIISVEN
+1041 
-1051 SILAQRGVDREAL
+1051 L
-1064 TIPEEHL
+1064 TIPKEHE
-1071 LFLEALQKIR
+1071 LFLEALNKLLTRPIMKEEKNQQMKEI
-1081 TDPKIIGMQDD
+1081 
-1092 NPMLPLISSVIE
+1092 ISSAIG

-1116 YFPRVRNGDVII
+1116 YFPRIRNGDVII
-1128 RVYKEVPEVDSKG
+1128 RVYKEVPEVDSNG

-1160 RDKIGYAKKKY
+1160 RDKVGYAKKKY

-1194 ANIIDDRA
+1194 ATIIDGRA

-1228 KVLFENDEGK
+1228 KVLFENDDGK

-1244 YIRLLGEEYKKRKA
+1244 YIRLLGEQYKKRKE

-1316 KIKSDASNLEA
+1316 NIKSDASNLETG
-1327 NRVFSA
+1327 RFFSA

-1595 GKGLGAVALQFIP
+1595 GKGLGSIALQFIP

-1685 GLQQADMEL
+1685 GLQQSDMEL

-1729 QRVALSPFRSL
+1729 QRVALSPFQAVV
-1740 IEGTTGEASTMSL
+1740 EGVTGEASTVSL
-1753 LTGPAGAFFGT
+1753 LTGPAGAFFGKT
-1764 ALGKSFDAF
+1764 LGKSYDSF
-1773 ERGDYGKSLLRLI
+1773 ERGDYGKALLRLI
-1786 PLAMTQNII
+1786 PLAMTQNIM

-1814 DGLGG
+1814 DGLGA

-1843 EKALATKSN
+1843 EKALGTKSN
-1852 VMKDKYLDKIIRL
+1852 VMKDKYLDKIVRL

-1890 EVRDHDRKQKNIYD
+1890 EVRDHDREQKNIYD
-1904 KIDPNYNIRRTAVTR
+1904 KIDPNYNIRRTAITR

-1938 IRRSLDTYRDQ
+1938 IRRNLDLFRNEGNK
-1949 R
+1949 

>member
-20 EEEAEVLDRSMFP
+20 EEEAEVLDRSQFP

-152 ALGGAAVATI
+152 ALGGAAVAAI
-162 GAIPLGLTGAAA
+162 GAVPLGLTGAAA

-310 AEQFALEGVTEGAQ
+310 AEQFALEGVTEGVQ

-391 VVSEEEGFDAGSA
+391 VVSEEEGFDANSA

-425 EGRTRVRDISVADFE
+425 EGRTRVRDISVTDFE
-440 TLEAEAIVESGGEV
+440 GLEADAIAES
-454 VSEEPVYSSTEVR
+454 
-467 EIKAKYERT
+467 
-476 KKEQAKREALLND
+476 
-489 PDAMAARAEETG
+489 AE
-501 ETIESQINI
+501 
-510 IRTNYQ
+510 
-516 NNINTLNE
+516 
-524 LEQVVNSPEFLASEQ
+524 
-539 TRKEKVKISGVQ
+539 
-551 FKDTTDP
+551 DTTVLANAAEADP

-636 VGNINQR
+636 VKNINQR
-643 KNKLR
+643 ENKLR

-670 IQLDNTKLKRAARE
+670 IQLDNTKLKRVARE

-721 PTVRFQEDAAE
+721 PTVRFQEDAVE

-761 QVPFLRVNPLNRIEL
+761 QVPFLRVNPLNRLEL

-810 AEANGQGARKGGDPD
+810 EEANGQGARKGGDSD
-825 SKTSNVRDNSSQG
+825 SNPKSNRGNSSDD
-838 MLNRV
+838 MLRRV

-900 VYRIA
+900 VYRIG

-1023 ELQKQQNKAREEG
+1023 ELRKQRRKQLDGDEDSFDFDITIASVEDSILSERGQTREE
-1036 ATQTD
+1036 
-1041 FSQTIISVEN
+1041 
-1051 SILAQRGVDREAL
+1051 L
-1064 TIPEEHL
+1064 TIPKEHE
-1071 LFLEALQKIR
+1071 LFLEALNKLLTRPIMKEEKNQQMKEI
-1081 TDPKIIGMQDD
+1081 
-1092 NPMLPLISSVIE
+1092 ISSAIG

-1116 YFPRVRNGDVII
+1116 YFPRIRNGDVII
-1128 RVYKEVPEVDSKG
+1128 RVYKEVPEVDSNG

-1160 RDKIGYAKKKY
+1160 RDKVGYAKKKY

-1194 ANIIDDRA
+1194 ATIIDGRA

-1228 KVLFENDEGK
+1228 KVLFENDDGK

-1244 YIRLLGEEYKKRKA
+1244 YIRLLGEQYKKRKE

-1316 KIKSDASNLEA
+1316 NIKSDASNLETG
-1327 NRVFSA
+1327 RFFSA

-1496 PKQIQRFKRFFR
+1496 PKQIKGFERFFR

-1595 GKGLGAVALQFIP
+1595 GKGLGSIALQFIP

-1685 GLQQADMEL
+1685 GLQQSDMEL

-1729 QRVALSPFRSL
+1729 QRVALSPFQAVV
-1740 IEGTTGEASTMSL
+1740 EGVTGEASTVSL
-1753 LTGPAGAFFGT
+1753 LTGPAGAFFGKT
-1764 ALGKSFDAF
+1764 LGKSYDSF
-1773 ERGDYGKSLLRLI
+1773 ERGDYGKALLRLI
-1786 PLAMTQNII
+1786 PLAMTQNIM

-1814 DGLGG
+1814 DGLGA

-1843 EKALATKSN
+1843 EKALGTKSN
-1852 VMKDKYLDKIIRL
+1852 VMKDKYLDKIVRL

-1890 EVRDHDRKQKNIYD
+1890 EVRDHDREQKNIYD
-1904 KIDPNYNIRRTAVTR
+1904 KIDPNYNIRRTAITR

-1938 IRRSLDTYRDQ
+1938 IRRNLDLFRNEGNK
-1949 R
+1949 

>member
-20 EEEAEVLDRSMFP
+20 EEEAEVLDRSQFP

-152 ALGGAAVATI
+152 ALGGAAVAAI
-162 GAIPLGLTGAAA
+162 GAVPLGLTGAAA

-310 AEQFALEGVTEGAQ
+310 AEQFALEGVTEGVQ

-391 VVSEEEGFDAGSA
+391 VVSEEEGFDANSA

-425 EGRTRVRDISVADFE
+425 EGRTRVRDISVTDFE
-440 TLEAEAIVESGGEV
+440 GLEADAIAES
-454 VSEEPVYSSTEVR
+454 
-467 EIKAKYERT
+467 
-476 KKEQAKREALLND
+476 
-489 PDAMAARAEETG
+489 AE
-501 ETIESQINI
+501 
-510 IRTNYQ
+510 
-516 NNINTLNE
+516 
-524 LEQVVNSPEFLASEQ
+524 
-539 TRKEKVKISGVQ
+539 
-551 FKDTTDP
+551 DTTVLANAAEADP

-636 VGNINQR
+636 VKNINQR
-643 KNKLR
+643 ENKLR

-670 IQLDNTKLKRAARE
+670 IQLDNTKLKRVARE

-761 QVPFLRVNPLNRIEL
+761 QVPFLRVNPLNRLEL

-810 AEANGQGARKGGDPD
+810 EEANGQGARKGGDSD
-825 SKTSNVRDNSSQG
+825 SNPKSNRGNSSDD
-838 MLNRV
+838 MLRRV

-900 VYRIA
+900 VYRIG

-1023 ELQKQQNKAREEG
+1023 ELRKQRRKQLDGDEDSFDFDITIASVEDSILSERGQTREE
-1036 ATQTD
+1036 
-1041 FSQTIISVEN
+1041 
-1051 SILAQRGVDREAL
+1051 L
-1064 TIPEEHL
+1064 TIPKEHE
-1071 LFLEALQKIR
+1071 LFLEALNKLLTRPIMKEEKNQQMKEI
-1081 TDPKIIGMQDD
+1081 
-1092 NPMLPLISSVIE
+1092 ISSAIG

-1116 YFPRVRNGDVII
+1116 YFPRIRNGDVII
-1128 RVYKEVPEVDSKG
+1128 RVYKEVPEVDSNG

-1160 RDKIGYAKKKY
+1160 RDKVGYAKKKY

-1194 ANIIDDRA
+1194 ATIIDGRA

-1228 KVLFENDEGK
+1228 KVLFENDDGK

-1244 YIRLLGEEYKKRKA
+1244 YIRLLGEQYKKRKE

-1316 KIKSDASNLEA
+1316 NIKSDASNLETG
-1327 NRVFSA
+1327 RFFSA

-1595 GKGLGAVALQFIP
+1595 GKGLGSIALQFIP

-1667 DMKEVIKALVRSP
+1667 DMKEVIKALIRSP

-1685 GLQQADMEL
+1685 GLQQSDMEL

-1729 QRVALSPFRSL
+1729 QRVALSPFQAVV
-1740 IEGTTGEASTMSL
+1740 EGVTGEASTVSL
-1753 LTGPAGAFFGT
+1753 LTGPAGAFFGKT
-1764 ALGKSFDAF
+1764 LGKSYDSF
-1773 ERGDYGKSLLRLI
+1773 ERGDYGKALLRLI
-1786 PLAMTQNII
+1786 PLAMTQNIM

-1814 DGLGG
+1814 DGLGA

-1843 EKALATKSN
+1843 EKALGTKSN
-1852 VMKDKYLDKIIRL
+1852 VMKDKYLDKIVRL

-1890 EVRDHDRKQKNIYD
+1890 EVRDHDREQKNIYD
-1904 KIDPNYNIRRTAVTR
+1904 KIDPNYNIRRTAITR

-1938 IRRSLDTYRDQ
+1938 IRRNLDLFRNEGNK
-1949 R
+1949 

>member
-20 EEEAEVLDRSMFP
+20 EEEAEVLDRSQFP

-152 ALGGAAVATI
+152 ALGGAAVAAI
-162 GAIPLGLTGAAA
+162 GAVPLGLTGAAA

-310 AEQFALEGVTEGAQ
+310 AEQFALEGVTEGVQ

-391 VVSEEEGFDAGSA
+391 VVSEEEGFDANSA

-425 EGRTRVRDISVADFE
+425 EGRTRVRDISVTDFE
-440 TLEAEAIVESGGEV
+440 GLEADAIAES
-454 VSEEPVYSSTEVR
+454 
-467 EIKAKYERT
+467 
-476 KKEQAKREALLND
+476 
-489 PDAMAARAEETG
+489 AE
-501 ETIESQINI
+501 
-510 IRTNYQ
+510 
-516 NNINTLNE
+516 
-524 LEQVVNSPEFLASEQ
+524 
-539 TRKEKVKISGVQ
+539 
-551 FKDTTDP
+551 DTTVLANAAEADP

-636 VGNINQR
+636 VKNINQR
-643 KNKLR
+643 ENKLR

-670 IQLDNTKLKRAARE
+670 IQLDNTKLKRVARE

-761 QVPFLRVNPLNRIEL
+761 QVPFLRVNPLNRLEL

-810 AEANGQGARKGGDPD
+810 EEANGQGARKGGDSD
-825 SKTSNVRDNSSQG
+825 SNPKSNRGNSSDD
-838 MLNRV
+838 MLRRV

-900 VYRIA
+900 VYRIG

-1023 ELQKQQNKAREEG
+1023 ELRKQRRKQLDGDEDSFDFDITIASVEDSILSERGQTREE
-1036 ATQTD
+1036 
-1041 FSQTIISVEN
+1041 
-1051 SILAQRGVDREAL
+1051 L
-1064 TIPEEHL
+1064 TIPKEHE
-1071 LFLEALQKIR
+1071 LFLEALNKLLTRPIMKEEKNQQMKEI
-1081 TDPKIIGMQDD
+1081 
-1092 NPMLPLISSVIE
+1092 ISSAIG

-1116 YFPRVRNGDVII
+1116 YFPRIRNGDVII
-1128 RVYKEVPEVDSKG
+1128 RVYKEVPEVDSNG

-1160 RDKIGYAKKKY
+1160 RDKVGYAKKKY

-1194 ANIIDDRA
+1194 ATIIDGRA

-1316 KIKSDASNLEA
+1316 NIKSDASNLETG
-1327 NRVFSA
+1327 RFFSA

-1595 GKGLGAVALQFIP
+1595 GKGLGSIALQFIP

-1685 GLQQADMEL
+1685 GLQQSDMEL

-1729 QRVALSPFRSL
+1729 QRVALSPFQAVV
-1740 IEGTTGEASTMSL
+1740 EGVTGEASTVSL
-1753 LTGPAGAFFGT
+1753 LTGPAGAFFGKT
-1764 ALGKSFDAF
+1764 LGKSYDSF
-1773 ERGDYGKSLLRLI
+1773 ERGDYGKALLRLI
-1786 PLAMTQNII
+1786 PLAMTQNIM

-1814 DGLGG
+1814 DGLGA

-1843 EKALATKSN
+1843 EKALGTKSN
-1852 VMKDKYLDKIIRL
+1852 VMKDKYLDKIVRL

-1890 EVRDHDRKQKNIYD
+1890 EVRDHDREQKNIYD
-1904 KIDPNYNIRRTAVTR
+1904 KIDPNYNIRRTAITR

-1938 IRRSLDTYRDQ
+1938 IRRNLDLFRNEGNK
-1949 R
+1949 

>member
-53 PAPPAPAPPKSDDNF
+53 PAPPAPAPLKSDDNF

-152 ALGGAAVATI
+152 ALGGAAVAAI
-162 GAIPLGLTGAAA
+162 GAVPLGLTGAAA

-310 AEQFALEGVTEGAQ
+310 AEQFAIEGVTEGAQ

-364 VRGVKTESKAAQKER
+364 VRGVKTDSKAAQKEK

-404 NPADIEVMT
+404 NPADIEVVT

-425 EGRTRVRDISVADFE
+425 EGRTRVRDISVTDFE
-440 TLEAEAIVESGGEV
+440 GLEADAIAES
-454 VSEEPVYSSTEVR
+454 
-467 EIKAKYERT
+467 
-476 KKEQAKREALLND
+476 
-489 PDAMAARAEETG
+489 AE
-501 ETIESQINI
+501 
-510 IRTNYQ
+510 
-516 NNINTLNE
+516 
-524 LEQVVNSPEFLASEQ
+524 
-539 TRKEKVKISGVQ
+539 
-551 FKDTTDP
+551 DTTVLANAAEADP

-636 VGNINQR
+636 VKNINQR

-670 IQLDNTKLKRAARE
+670 IQLDNTKLKRAGRE
-684 EEFRRAALPAGVV
+684 EEFRRAAIPAGVV

-753 FLLQHLKK
+753 FLLEHLKK

-810 AEANGQGARKGGDPD
+810 AEANGQGARRGGDPD
-825 SKTSNVRDNSSQG
+825 SKTSNVRDNSPQG

-879 VITRGLEGR
+879 IITRGLEGR

-900 VYRIA
+900 VYRIG

-956 ETRMG
+956 ETQMG

-1023 ELQKQQNKAREEG
+1023 ELRKQRRKQLDGDEDSFDFDITIASVEDSILSERGQTREE
-1036 ATQTD
+1036 
-1041 FSQTIISVEN
+1041 
-1051 SILAQRGVDREAL
+1051 L
-1064 TIPEEHL
+1064 TIPKEHE
-1071 LFLEALQKIR
+1071 LFLEALEKLLTRPIMKEEKNQQMKEI
-1081 TDPKIIGMQDD
+1081 
-1092 NPMLPLISSVIE
+1092 ISSAIE
-1104 TLEALTDGRRQG
+1104 TLKALTDGRRQG

-1194 ANIIDDRA
+1194 ATIIDGRA

-1228 KVLFENDEGK
+1228 KVLFENDDGK

-1244 YIRLLGEEYKKRKA
+1244 YIRLLGEQYKKRKE

-1316 KIKSDASNLEA
+1316 NIKSDASNLETG
-1327 NRVFSA
+1327 RFFSA

-1429 MLVKYKAAKNLDEGK
+1429 MLVKYKAAKNLNEGK

-1557 VDNKDA
+1557 VANKDA

-1595 GKGLGAVALQFIP
+1595 GKGLGSIALQFIP

-1667 DMKEVIKALVRSP
+1667 DMKEVIKALIRSP

-1685 GLQQADMEL
+1685 GLQQSDMEL

-1729 QRVALSPFRSL
+1729 QRVALSPFQAVV
-1740 IEGTTGEASTMSL
+1740 EGVTGEASTVSL
-1753 LTGPAGAFFGT
+1753 LTGPAGAFFGKT
-1764 ALGKSFDAF
+1764 LGKSYDSF
-1773 ERGDYGKSLLRLI
+1773 ERGDYGKALLRLI
-1786 PLAMTQNII
+1786 PLAMTQNIM

-1806 TGKGRPLA
+1806 TGKGRALA
-1814 DGLGG
+1814 DGLGA

-1843 EKALATKSN
+1843 EKALGTKSN

-1938 IRRSLDTYRDQ
+1938 IRRNLDLFRNENN